1 MMRKIY
7 SLILVCFF
15 ANLHAQELNCK
26 VVVNYDK
33 ITNAN
38 TQIFKSLETSLNEF
52 VNKTAWTEKTY
63 KDDEKISCSMFITIN
78 SYDSNNFEASIQV
91 QASRPVFNSSFT
103 TPIININD
111 KDFNFQYIEFQ
122 NLFYSPTSYD
132 SNLVSV
138 IAYYSYIILGVDAE
152 TFKLD
157 SGANYFQ
164 SAQEIVSLAAPT
176 GGKGWSQTDKTQNRY
191 YLITDLLSSTFRPY
205 REAMFQYHFNGLDNM
220 NKDLKT
226 SKETLIQSINT
237 LSSLHSARPNSYL
250 TRIFFDSKADE
261 IVSIFT
267 GGPSVNIDGFVEKL
281 SKISPINSAKWS
293 NIKF

>member
-1 MMRKIY
+1 MMRKFY
-7 SLILVCFF
+7 SIILVLFVSSIQ
-15 ANLHAQELNCK
+15 AQELNCK
-26 VVVNYDK
+26 VIVNYDK

-38 TQIFKSLETSLNEF
+38 NQIFKSLETSLNEF

-63 KDDEKISCSMFITIN
+63 KDDEKINCSMFITLN

-91 QASRPVFNSSFT
+91 QASRPVYNSTFSS
-103 TPIININD
+103 PILNIND
-111 KDFNFQYIEFQ
+111 KDFYFQYIEFQ

-132 SNLVSV
+132 SNLVST
-138 IAYYSYIILGVDAE
+138 IAYYCYIILGVDAE

-164 SAQEIVSLAAPT
+164 SAQEIVSLAAPS

-191 YLITDLLSSTFRPY
+191 YLVSDLLSPTFRPY
-205 REAMFQYHFNGLDNM
+205 REAMYMYHFEGLDNM

-226 SKETLIQSINT
+226 SKETIMRAVNI
-237 LSSLHSARPNSYL
+237 LSSLHSAKPNSYL

-267 GGPSVNIDGFVEKL
+267 GGPSVNIDGFVDKL

>member
-15 ANLHAQELNCK
+15 ANIHAQELNCK
-26 VVVNYDK
+26 VIVNYDK

-52 VNKTAWTEKTY
+52 VNKTAWTEKAF
-63 KDDEKISCSMFITIN
+63 KDNEKINCSMFITLN

-91 QASRPVFNSSFT
+91 QASRPIFNSSYSSS
-103 TPIININD
+103 ILNIND

-132 SNLVSV
+132 SNLVST
-138 IAYYSYIILGVDAE
+138 IAYYSYIILGIDAE
-152 TFKLD
+152 TFSLD

-191 YLITDLLSSTFRPY
+191 YLINDLLSPTFKPY
-205 REAMFQYHFNGLDNM
+205 REAMFQYHFNGLDAM
-220 NKDLKT
+220 YKDLKT
-226 SKETLIQSINT
+226 SKEAIVNSINT
-237 LSSLHSARPNSYL
+237 LAAVHSARPNAYL
-250 TRIFFDSKADE
+250 TRIFFDAKADE

-267 GGPSVNIDGFVEKL
+267 GGPNVIIDGFVDKL
-281 SKISPINSAKWS
+281 SKISPTNSAKWS

>member
-1 MMRKIY
+1 
-7 SLILVCFF
+7 
-15 ANLHAQELNCK
+15 
-26 VVVNYDK
+26 
-33 ITNAN
+33 
-38 TQIFKSLETSLNEF
+38 
-52 VNKTAWTEKTY
+52 
-63 KDDEKISCSMFITIN
+63 MFITIN
-78 SYDSNNFEASIQV
+78 SYDSNNFETSIQV

-122 NLFYSPTSYD
+122 NLFYSPSSYD

-157 SGANYFQ
+157 SGADYFQ
-164 SAQEIVSLAAPT
+164 SAQEIVSLASPT

-267 GGPSVNIDGFVEKL
+267 GGPSVNIDGFVDKL

>member
-26 VVVNYDK
+26 VIVNYDK

-38 TQIFKSLETSLNEF
+38 NQIFKSLETSLNEF

-122 NLFYSPTSYD
+122 NLFYSPSSYD

-138 IAYYSYIILGVDAE
+138 IAYYSYIILGIDAE

-157 SGANYFQ
+157 GGANYFQ

-205 REAMFQYHFNGLDNM
+205 REAMFQYHFNGLDTMSN
-220 NKDLKT
+220 DLKN
-226 SKETLIQSINT
+226 SKETLIKSINT

-267 GGPSVNIDGFVEKL
+267 GGPNVNIDGFVEKL

>member
-26 VVVNYDK
+26 VIVNYDK

-52 VNKTAWTEKTY
+52 VNKTAWTEKTF

-122 NLFYSPTSYD
+122 NLFYSPSSYD

-157 SGANYFQ
+157 SGADYFQ

-205 REAMFQYHFNGLDNM
+205 REAMFQYHFNGLDTM

-226 SKETLIQSINT
+226 SKETIIKSINT

-267 GGPSVNIDGFVEKL
+267 GGPSVNIDGFVDKL

-293 NIKF
+293 TIKF

>member
-1 MMRKIY
+1 MMRKIF
-7 SLILVCFF
+7 SLILICFF
-15 ANLHAQELNCK
+15 VNIQAQELNCK
-26 VVVNYDK
+26 VIVNYDK

-38 TQIFKSLETSLNEF
+38 NQIFKSLETSLNEF

-63 KDDEKISCSMFITIN
+63 KENEKINCSMFITIN

-91 QASRPVFNSSFT
+91 QASRPVYNSNFT

-122 NLFYSPTSYD
+122 NLFYSPNNYD
-132 SNLVSV
+132 SNLVST
-138 IAYYSYIILGVDAE
+138 IAFYSYIILGIDAE
-152 TFKLD
+152 TFNIE
-157 SGANYFQ
+157 SGVDYFQ
-164 SAQEIVSLAAPT
+164 SAQQIVSLASPT
-176 GGKGWSQTDKTQNRY
+176 GGKGWSQTDKTQNRF
-191 YLITDLLSSTFRPY
+191 YLISDLLSPTFKPY
-205 REAMFQYHFNGLDNM
+205 RDAMFQYHFDGLDNM

-226 SKETLIQSINT
+226 SKETIISAINT
-237 LSSLHSARPNSYL
+237 LSAVHTSRPNAYL

-267 GGPSVNIDGFVEKL
+267 GGPNVNIDGFVDKL
-281 SKISPINSAKWS
+281 SKISPTNSAKWV

>member
-26 VVVNYDK
+26 VIVNYDK

-52 VNKTAWTEKTY
+52 VNKTAWTEKTF

-122 NLFYSPTSYD
+122 NLFYSPSSYD

-157 SGANYFQ
+157 SGADYFQ

-205 REAMFQYHFNGLDNM
+205 REAMFQYHFNGLDTM

-226 SKETLIQSINT
+226 SKETIIKSINA

-267 GGPSVNIDGFVEKL
+267 GGPSVNIDGFVDKL

>member
-1 MMRKIY
+1 MMRKIF
-7 SLILVCFF
+7 SLILICFF
-15 ANLHAQELNCK
+15 VTIQAQELNCK

-38 TQIFKSLETSLNEF
+38 NQIFKSLETALNEF

-63 KDDEKISCSMFITIN
+63 KDNEKISCTMFITLN
-78 SYDSNNFEASIQV
+78 SYESNNFEASIQV
-91 QASRPVFNSSFT
+91 QASRPIYNSSFSSS
-103 TPIININD
+103 IININD

-122 NLFYSPTSYD
+122 NLFYSPSSYD
-132 SNLVSV
+132 SNLVST
-138 IAYYSYIILGVDAE
+138 IAFYSYIILGVDAE

-164 SAQEIVSLAAPT
+164 SAQEIVSLAAST

-191 YLITDLLSSTFRPY
+191 YLINDLMSTTFKPY

-220 NKDLKT
+220 NKDLKS
-226 SKETLIQSINT
+226 SKEAIINSINT
-237 LSSLHSARPNSYL
+237 LSTLHEAKPNAYL
-250 TRIFFDSKADE
+250 TRIFFDAKSDE
-261 IVSIFT
+261 IVSIFS
-267 GGPSVNIDGFVEKL
+267 GGPSINIDGLVDKL
-281 SKISPINSAKWS
+281 SRISPTNSTKWV

>member
-15 ANLHAQELNCK
+15 ANLQAQELNCK
-26 VVVNYDK
+26 VIVNYDK

-52 VNKTAWTEKTY
+52 VNKTAWTEKTF

-122 NLFYSPTSYD
+122 NLFYSPSSYD

-157 SGANYFQ
+157 SGADYFQ

-205 REAMFQYHFNGLDNM
+205 REAMFQYHFNGLDAMSN
-220 NKDLKT
+220 DLKT
-226 SKETLIQSINT
+226 SKETLIKSINT

-267 GGPSVNIDGFVEKL
+267 GGPSVNIDGFVDKL

>member
-15 ANLHAQELNCK
+15 ASLHAQELNCK
-26 VVVNYDK
+26 VIVNYDK

-205 REAMFQYHFNGLDNM
+205 REAMFQYHFNGLDTM

-226 SKETLIQSINT
+226 SKETIIKSINA

-267 GGPSVNIDGFVEKL
+267 GGPSVNIDGFVDKL

>member
-1 MMRKIY
+1 MRKIY

-26 VVVNYDK
+26 VIVNYDK

-138 IAYYSYIILGVDAE
+138 IAYYSYIILGIDAE

-164 SAQEIVSLAAPT
+164 SAQEIVSLAAPS

-220 NKDLKT
+220 SNDLKA
-226 SKETLIQSINT
+226 SKETLIKSINT

-267 GGPSVNIDGFVEKL
+267 GGPSVNIDGFADKL

>member
-1 MMRKIY
+1 MRKFF

-15 ANLHAQELNCK
+15 VNVQAQELNCK

-38 TQIFKSLETSLNEF
+38 NQIFKSLETALNEF

-63 KDDEKISCSMFITIN
+63 KDNEKISCTMFITLN

-91 QASRPVFNSSFT
+91 QASRPIYNSSFSS
-103 TPIININD
+103 PIININD

-122 NLFYSPTSYD
+122 NLFYSPSSYD
-132 SNLVSV
+132 SNLVST
-138 IAYYSYIILGVDAE
+138 IAFYSYIILGVDAE

-164 SAQEIVSLAAPT
+164 SAQEIVSLAAAT

-191 YLITDLLSSTFRPY
+191 YLINDLMSTTYKPF
-205 REAMFQYHFNGLDNM
+205 REAMFQYHFIGLDNM
-220 NKDLKT
+220 NKDLKS
-226 SKETLIQSINT
+226 SKEAILNSINT
-237 LSSLHSARPNSYL
+237 LSSLHEAKPNAYL
-250 TRIFFDSKADE
+250 TRIFFDAKSDE
-261 IVSIFT
+261 IVSIFS
-267 GGPSVNIDGFVEKL
+267 GGPSVNIDGLVDKL
-281 SKISPINSAKWS
+281 SRISPTNSTKWV